1 MHTSISQRFTQVAP
15 IWLDILEKGLK
26 PELQYHSIHH
36 VLSVIERVEFIG
48 TYEALETE
56 EVALIKV
63 AALFHDSGFL
73 ESPKEHE
80 LKSCEIVRLQLP
92 QYGFTEKEINHICD
106 MIMATKIPQKP
117 LDLMAQVL
125 CDADLDYLGTEDYD
139 GPANQLRHELQAMNV
154 AVEPIEWLKLQI
166 NFLENHS
173 FFTNYARAHREP
185 LKKLHLGRLCK
196 QLDRLSAKQG

>member
-1 MHTSISQRFTQVAP
+1 MQTSTVQRFTQIAP

-48 TYEALETE
+48 TYEALDAEQ
-56 EVALIKV
+56 VALIKV

-73 ESPKEHE
+73 EGPKEHE
-80 LKSCEIVRLQLP
+80 LKSCDIVRLQLP
-92 QYGFTEKEINHICD
+92 QYGFNEVDIEHICA
-106 MIMATKIPQKP
+106 MIMATKIPQSP
-117 LDLMAQVL
+117 ADLMAQVL

-139 GPANQLRHELQAMNV
+139 GPANQLRSELQAINPAMN
-154 AVEPIEWLKLQI
+154 PLQWLQLQI

-173 FFTNYARAHREP
+173 FFTSYAREHREP
-185 LKKLHLGRLCK
+185 LKRLHLGRLKK
-196 QLDRLSAKQG
+196 QLNRLTLKDR